1 MVQYSTKLCK
11 IIQTCRNISP
21 LRSCSTSR
29 NSFCIQYLKHINL
42 KKIYGTL
49 QLSLI
54 FRHNF
59 AFFYRKME
67 DNLGEKEDDQES
79 GRNQEDKEEEAVWM
93 LDPSDTQ
100 NFFSHEPQ

>member
-1 MVQYSTKLCK
+1 MVHCDYPSFSNK
-11 IIQTCRNISP
+11 I
-21 LRSCSTSR
+21 L
-29 NSFCIQYLKHINL
+29 
-42 KKIYGTL
+42 
-49 QLSLI
+49 LS
-54 FRHNF
+54 
-59 AFFYRKME
+59 FYRKME